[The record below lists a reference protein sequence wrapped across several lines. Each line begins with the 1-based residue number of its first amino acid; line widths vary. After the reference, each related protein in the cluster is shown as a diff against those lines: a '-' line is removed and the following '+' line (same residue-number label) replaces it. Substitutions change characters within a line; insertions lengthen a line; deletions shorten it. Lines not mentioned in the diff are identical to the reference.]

1 MWTAS
6 RPQDLLVQTSHI
18 EDKDRRLAN
27 GMDGYITKPVQP
39 EDLFREIDRLRIA
52 YTPVESP
59 SAASPT
65 CPGKVPSNERSAIQF
80 LNERKEHGRPVG
92 GRSGM
97 ACGPTSGLEGP
108 GSRRSALAWKHTNTA
123 LQRP

>member
-52 YTPVESP
+52 YTPVASP
-59 SAASPT
+59 SAA
-65 CPGKVPSNERSAIQF
+65 
-80 LNERKEHGRPVG
+80 
-92 GRSGM
+92 
-97 ACGPTSGLEGP
+97 
-108 GSRRSALAWKHTNTA
+108 
-123 LQRP
+123 